1 MKRVGMVMLLAGWV
15 SVGPAAE
22 LEDLVR
28 QVQEARARE
37 SQVDEERKARFL
49 ADKSQQQRLLNETK
63 AAFAKAEAES
73 KALRE
78 QFAANETR
86 IKGLGGQLK
95 TTSGDL
101 DLLFGAVRQFAAT
114 FRSDLEGSLVSA
126 QFPGRTESLE
136 RLVTGREVPDVPQ
149 LESLW
154 ASLLQ
159 EMTEAG
165 KVARFPDKVTDAAG
179 EQKDAEVYRIGAFS
193 ALADDRYLRFIPATG
208 QLMELPRQPDREVLS
223 MAKKLRAVKDDPVKV
238 AIDPSR
244 GAVLE
249 QAMLAPVH
257 VSWLPKN
264 LQSLL
269 ATSVDVAVIGLLFLA
284 SIWAFAMAFER
295 WLFFRKVDVGRFA
308 NKAALETE
316 LTRHMTVIGTVAAN
330 APYVGLLGTVL
341 GIMLT
346 FHKMGT
352 GKGMDVH
359 SIMIGLSV
367 ALKATA
373 MGLLVAIPCVVLN
386 NILRRRI
393 RELTTA
399 YEVRHGS

>member
-1 MKRVGMVMLLAGWV
+1 MVMLLAGWV